1 MDNYIE
7 DCIRQS
13 ELIIE
18 DYDFYD
24 NNIIENSYNAIIK
37 IRKLLI
43 ALRNYIIKYTFGTME
58 DEILFFKTQKPE
70 ILSKLLLFNEIYQI
84 ETRCPNL
91 NDDVSINYL
100 NKEMDD
106 IKYYLEQNV
115 DFYQY
120 YRSNATL
127 YDKYYFVRGNED
139 LKLNNDVLLFDRDP
153 LFSTG
158 YDYKIAQIL
167 ANEILRIYISKR
179 LNDLSF
185 CKISSNLK
193 ISNEKKT
200 IKFTGNKI
208 SLIELGYALISSGDI
223 NQGKVD
229 VKILMEYLGNV
240 FDVDLKDY
248 YRAYVAI
255 KERKKGYTPYLK
267 RLIESLEKKIE
278 NEL

>member
-43 ALRNYIIKYTFGTME
+43 ALRSYIIKYTFGTME

-115 DFYQY
+115 EFYQY

-167 ANEILRIYISKR
+167 SNEILRIYISKR

-193 ISNEKKT
+193 ISNEKKI

>member
-43 ALRNYIIKYTFGTME
+43 ALRSYIIKYTFGTME

-70 ILSKLLLFNEIYQI
+70 ILSKLLLFNGIYQI

>member
-43 ALRNYIIKYTFGTME
+43 ALRSYIIKYTFGTME

-70 ILSKLLLFNEIYQI
+70 ILSKLLLFNGIYQI

-167 ANEILRIYISKR
+167 SNEILRIYISKR

-255 KERKKGYTPYLK
+255 KDRKKDYTPYLK
-267 RLIESLEKKIE
+267 RAIHSL
-278 NEL
+278 

>member
-70 ILSKLLLFNEIYQI
+70 ILSKLLLFNGIYQI

-167 ANEILRIYISKR
+167 SNEILRIYISKR

-193 ISNEKKT
+193 ISNEKKI

>member
-70 ILSKLLLFNEIYQI
+70 ILSKLLLFNGIYQI

-167 ANEILRIYISKR
+167 SNEILRIYISKR

>member
-1 MDNYIE
+1 MDNYIK

-58 DEILFFKTQKPE
+58 EEILFFKTQIPE